1 MALPTYNNCLS
12 DSPFREPLAKYL
24 DGHFASKYIFLSVVF
39 ILELEYSRCLFTTG
53 AASFFLQEHRLCN
66 PVYSNL
72 FKDILQRDDCVLLR
86 NYLSNNSTLLLNVCF
101 DRPIHIIRSE
111 KLSGHGG
118 KVAVYG
124 INEWSSPSTQRKL
137 EVARHEIELKSR
149 SLSIKKQDESRSQK
163 ALLSKSDDS
172 NFSEYQHQLLIARE
186 SMERAKREL
195 REARNAYSSI
205 VSQVSNKGCASGKT
219 MTITALELQHQGFEI
234 IKILAFINPEYIWS
248 QNDIVRALRWLW
260 RSRGRH
266 YRLLHEE
273 EIPPRY
279 HCESRALGQF
289 LVSYSK
295 ANPTD
300 IDVLFDLIR
309 IFVSLSS
316 P

>member
-1 MALPTYNNCLS
+1 M
-12 DSPFREPLAKYL
+12 
-24 DGHFASKYIFLSVVF
+24 
-39 ILELEYSRCLFTTG
+39 
-53 AASFFLQEHRLCN
+53 QEHRLCN

-72 FKDILQRDDCVLLR
+72 FKDILKRDDCVMLR
-86 NYLSNNSTLLLNVCF
+86 NYLSSNSALLLNVCF
-101 DRPIHIIRSE
+101 DRPLHIIRSE

-137 EVARHEIELKSR
+137 EVARHEIELKRR
-149 SLSIKKQDESRSQK
+149 SYQK

-172 NFSEYQHQLLIARE
+172 NFLIARE
-186 SMERAKREL
+186 SLERAKSEL

-234 IKILAFINPEYIWS
+234 VKILTFINPEYIRS

-279 HCESRALGQF
+279 HCESRALGKF

-295 ANPTD
+295 AHLTD

>member
-1 MALPTYNNCLS
+1 M
-12 DSPFREPLAKYL
+12 
-24 DGHFASKYIFLSVVF
+24 
-39 ILELEYSRCLFTTG
+39 
-53 AASFFLQEHRLCN
+53 
-66 PVYSNL
+66 
-72 FKDILQRDDCVLLR
+72 
-86 NYLSNNSTLLLNVCF
+86 
-101 DRPIHIIRSE
+101 
-111 KLSGHGG
+111 
-118 KVAVYG
+118 YG

-137 EVARHEIELKSR
+137 EVARHEIELKRR

-163 ALLSKSDDS
+163 ALLSNSDDS
-172 NFSEYQHQLLIARE
+172 YFSEYQHHLLIARE
-186 SMERAKREL
+186 SLERAKSEL

-205 VSQVSNKGCASGKT
+205 VSQISNKSCASGKT

-234 IKILAFINPEYIWS
+234 VKILTFINPEYIRS
-248 QNDIVRALRWLW
+248 QNDIVCALRWLW

-295 ANPTD
+295 ANPAD
-300 IDVLFDLIR
+300 IDVLFDLVR

>member
-1 MALPTYNNCLS
+1 
-12 DSPFREPLAKYL
+12 
-24 DGHFASKYIFLSVVF
+24 
-39 ILELEYSRCLFTTG
+39 
-53 AASFFLQEHRLCN
+53 
-66 PVYSNL
+66 
-72 FKDILQRDDCVLLR
+72 
-86 NYLSNNSTLLLNVCF
+86 
-101 DRPIHIIRSE
+101 
-111 KLSGHGG
+111 
-118 KVAVYG
+118 VYG

-137 EVARHEIELKSR
+137 EVARHEIELKRR